1 MWLVSLS
8 MPFQHVVWFLNMYSQ
23 GGTFYFTVFLTKPGI
38 TKFCCYLHRQR
49 WIILSAYFFTKG
61 EPLQEYAL
69 KGFSP
74 FYFLLDFSPLYALCY
89 QESENALRCS
99 FFFSNLCVCFGSGLL
114 RLYSFFPSYTFKRTS
129 SLLSLVCLGEWT
141 FSGFVGFPRK
151 RYFVLASSKWK
162 W

>member
-8 MPFQHVVWFLNMYSQ
+8 MPFQHVVWLLNMYSQ
-23 GGTFYFTVFLTKPGI
+23 GGTFYFTLFLTKPGI

-74 FYFLLDFSPLYALCY
+74 FYFLLDFFPLYALCY

-99 FFFSNLCVCFGSGLL
+99 FFSVICVFALVLVSWGYIL
-114 RLYSFFPSYTFKRTS
+114 FFPAI
-129 SLLSLVCLGEWT
+129 LLKGYHHC
-141 FSGFVGFPRK
+141 FH
-151 RYFVLASSKWK
+151 
-162 W
+162 